1 MTPLVERDTE
11 LAFLSS
17 AMAEGRAGRGSLVRI
32 TGPLGIG
39 RTSVLAVAGTLAEKG
54 GPAGSVLVAR
64 ADASRL
70 EQDFALGV
78 ARQLL
83 EPVLAGATED
93 DRRRWETGGATL
105 ARSALADGS
114 PLREVDPPAGLR
126 NALHQSLFALLANLA
141 RERLVVL
148 LVDDLQWADLASLS
162 WLAHLARRLERAR
175 VVVVISV
182 LDGDLGADRPQVRE
196 VCALAT
202 HTLRPRSLSPDGVDA
217 VVRAAAGD
225 HTVVEEAVRRVV
237 ADSGGNP
244 LLLADA
250 LPDALSG
257 TGDGHRLAGATALRE
272 KFAATLAG
280 QSAPVRAFARTMT
293 LVGGDVEPHLI
304 GRLAGLDI
312 VGTNDAR
319 RVLARLGLLLDR
331 QPPRLLRRYLRVV
344 EDSMTLDEHEHLQ
357 VRAAAMLHAFGYPAE
372 RAAACLLAVSRAP
385 EEWSTE
391 VLRAAADAAL
401 RRSDGAAAARYLR
414 RALLNYPPDSEERAR
429 LLVELATTERTLD
442 ATASVRHMSQAV
454 ALLPSLRDRAAAVV
468 RLPPTVFGS
477 ASRLLDEQVVQIAAE
492 LGDVELLAGPER
504 ELAVR
509 LEARARFAAR
519 EDPAELAASVTRLRA
534 MGTEPRLDTWADR
547 ELVSVL
553 LYGATLSG
561 RLTAA
566 EVSTVV
572 TRLVALEPVAPIHM
586 HTTLPLLLTSAVAAE
601 TTQDVAL
608 WIDAT
613 IGTTRLPAVDQVVT
627 LSAQA
632 LVALRTGRLAE
643 AVRYTSRACD
653 LLPDGLHETSQL
665 PSVALQSVAISASDP
680 ELARKVL
687 TVCPEHTGAHGS
699 LLLWS
704 IRQVLSASITAA
716 EEPRQALDQIEDS
729 GRRLDR
735 AGWCNPALFTW
746 RTWAAHLHHRLGER
760 EQALRLVE
768 EEYCLARDW
777 GAPATL
783 GRTLRMRAM
792 LSSGQDG
799 IPLLREAVE
808 VLLTSVDQLELA
820 RTLVALGSALLAEG
834 GGSAEEHLR
843 QALLLAE
850 ECGAAGTAERARNL
864 LTSYGVRP
872 TANGAGLTGAERRI
886 AELAADGQTNQD
898 IAEEFGITRRAVEKH
913 LTSCYRKM
921 DIVGRSDL
929 GAALRR
935 LDGTLSGRSRLPGT
949 DLK

>member
-1 MTPLVERDTE
+1 MTAVVERDAE
-11 LAFLSS
+11 LALLSG
-17 AMAEGRAGRGSLVRI
+17 AMGQSRAGTGSLVLV

-39 RTSVLAVAGTLAEKG
+39 RTALLAAAGESAE
-54 GPAGSVLVAR
+54 ADDVLVLR
-64 ADASRL
+64 ADAGRL
-70 EQDFALGV
+70 EQDFALGIT
-78 ARQLL
+78 RQLL
-83 EPVLAGATED
+83 EPVLFGASAD
-93 DRRRWETGGATL
+93 DRRRWEAGGATL
-105 ARSALADGS
+105 ARAALTDGS
-114 PLREVDPPAGLR
+114 PLREPDPPAGLR
-126 NALHQSLFALLANLA
+126 NALHQGLFALLANLS
-141 RERLVVL
+141 RERPVLL

-162 WLAHLARRLERAR
+162 WLAFLARRVDRTRAVL
-175 VVVVISV
+175 VVSV

-196 VCALAT
+196 VCSLAS
-202 HTLRPRSLSPDGVDA
+202 HTLRPRPLSPEGVGRIVGASVGGGVD
-217 VVRAAAGD
+217 VPYAAA
-225 HTVVEEAVRRVV
+225 RVL

-244 LLLADA
+244 LLLVDA
-250 LPDALSG
+250 LAALAPGPATRGALALS
-257 TGDGHRLAGATALRE
+257 E

-312 VGTNDAR
+312 VGTNQAR
-319 RVLARLGLLLDR
+319 RVLGRLGLLLDR

-344 EDSMTLDEHEHLQ
+344 EDSMTLDEHEQLQ

-401 RRSDGAAAARYLR
+401 HRDDGAAAARYLR
-414 RALLNYPPDSEERAR
+414 RALLNYPPESEERAR

-454 ALLPSLRDRAAAVV
+454 ALLPTPRDRAAAVV

-477 ASRLLDEQVVQIAAE
+477 ASRLLDEQVVRIAAE
-492 LGDVELLAGPER
+492 FGEVDLLAGPER

-519 EDPAELAASVTRLRA
+519 EDPAELVASVRRLRA
-534 MGTEPRLDTWADR
+534 MGTEPLLDTWADR

-553 LYGATLSG
+553 LYAATLSG
-561 RLTAA
+561 RLTAT

-572 TRLVALEPVAPIHM
+572 NRLVALEPVAPIHM
-586 HTTLPLLLTSAVAAE
+586 HTTLPLLLTCAVAAE
-601 TTQDVAL
+601 STQDVSIWL
-608 WIDAT
+608 DAT
-613 IGTTRLPAVDQVVT
+613 IEKATRLPAVDNVVT

-632 LVALRTGRLAE
+632 LVALRVGRLAE
-643 AVRYTSRACD
+643 AVRYTSQACD

-665 PSVALQSVAISASDP
+665 PSVALQSVAVSANDP
-680 ELARKVL
+680 VLARKVL
-687 TVCPEHTGAHGS
+687 AVCPELPGGHGG
-699 LLLWS
+699 LLLWAV
-704 IRQVLSASITAA
+704 RQVLSASITAA
-716 EEPRQALDQIEDS
+716 EEPRQALDQIEDA

-735 AGWCNPALFTW
+735 AGWSNPALFTW
-746 RTWAAHLHHRLGER
+746 RTWAAHLHGRLGER
-760 EQALRLVE
+760 DQALRLVD
-768 EEYCLARDW
+768 EEYGLAQEW

-783 GRTLRMRAM
+783 GRTLRLRAK
-792 LSSGQDG
+792 LLGGQEG
-799 IPLLREAVE
+799 VALLRQAVE
-808 VLLTSVDQLELA
+808 VLLASVDQLELA
-820 RTLVALGSALLAEG
+820 RTLVALGATLVAEG

-843 QALLLAE
+843 QGLLLAE
-850 ECGAAGTAERARNL
+850 ECGAAGTADRARNL
-864 LTSYGVRP
+864 LATYGVRP

-913 LTSCYRKM
+913 LTNCYRKM
-921 DIVGRSDL
+921 DIVGRSNL
-929 GAALRR
+929 SAALRR
-935 LDGTLSGRSRLPGT
+935 LDGRPARADVGGRGRLPGS